1 MQSAL
6 SKALAKTTY
15 IYVLGSD
22 GKPQMPTKR
31 KRHVE
36 KLLNAGKARIVE
48 KVPFTIQLKYSNTP
62 VLQPVLFAEDPGRT
76 NIGAAALSP
85 LGDLLFSAIVET
97 RNKEIK
103 TLMANRKVHR

>member
-6 SKALAKTTY
+6 SKALAKITY

-48 KVPFTIQLKYSNTP
+48 KVC
-62 VLQPVLFAEDPGRT
+62 R
-76 NIGAAALSP
+76 
-85 LGDLLFSAIVET
+85 LLF
-97 RNKEIK
+97 N
-103 TLMANRKVHR
+103 

>member
-1 MQSAL
+1 MRKYRFFVRQRYTKKQGGVCMQSAL
-6 SKALAKTTY
+6 SKALAKITY

-48 KVPFTIQLKYSNTP
+48 KVPFTIQ
-62 VLQPVLFAEDPGRT
+62 
-76 NIGAAALSP
+76 
-85 LGDLLFSAIVET
+85 
-97 RNKEIK
+97 
-103 TLMANRKVHR
+103 

>member
-1 MQSAL
+1 MALAPAGFSSLPLCKDYAQFRKTVSSVALRLITNAKVPFFRETALHKKQGGVCMQSAL
-6 SKALAKTTY
+6 SKALAKITY

-48 KVPFTIQLKYSNTP
+48 KVPFTIQ
-62 VLQPVLFAEDPGRT
+62 
-76 NIGAAALSP
+76 
-85 LGDLLFSAIVET
+85 
-97 RNKEIK
+97 
-103 TLMANRKVHR
+103 